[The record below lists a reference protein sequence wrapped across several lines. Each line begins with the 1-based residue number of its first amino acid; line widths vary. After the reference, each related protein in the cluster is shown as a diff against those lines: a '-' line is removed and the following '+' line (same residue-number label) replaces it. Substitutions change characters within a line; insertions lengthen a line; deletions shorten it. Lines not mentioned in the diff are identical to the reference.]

1 MLPASSPSPS
11 PIIEPD
17 VRISRI
23 RLSDWQL
30 AKAAGTTRRLTGLR
44 QVTHCRLLQQAH
56 RKSWSFPPPA
66 FPGFRYCDPV
76 RLPCGP
82 TPNSAVEAATVVQ
95 HGPPSLTPLSRR
107 AVPNTPVDRPRCICR
122 LLPQIVLPSPNSGR
136 VGVHNLPFEPCS
148 GFTRVT
154 AGRFAPPPMATFI
167 AELRYL
173 PAARPTACQL
183 SDRPTVARVGLAP
196 TRCSRPSGTTHQTAR
211 NWRAHGT
218 LERDDYVG
226 EETFVL
232 ANGSRVQLSTLP
244 TPVNHNWRTH
254 GNRCKMRHQQQRG
267 IIDPV
272 GTELSQKCH
281 VVVHQQRSQYTRA
294 RMI

>member
-1 MLPASSPSPS
+1 
-11 PIIEPD
+11 
-17 VRISRI
+17 V
-23 RLSDWQL
+23 RLS
-30 AKAAGTTRRLTGLR
+30 AASPDR
-44 QVTHCRLLQQAH
+44 A
-56 RKSWSFPPPA
+56 A
-66 FPGFRYCDPV
+66 FPELR
-76 RLPCGP
+76 
-82 TPNSAVEAATVVQ
+82 
-95 HGPPSLTPLSRR
+95 
-107 AVPNTPVDRPRCICR
+107 
-122 LLPQIVLPSPNSGR
+122 
-136 VGVHNLPFEPCS
+136 
-148 GFTRVT
+148 
-154 AGRFAPPPMATFI
+154 AGRRPQPPFRAL
-167 AELRYL
+167 LRLHSRNGRPIRSAAHGDVYCGASIL

-281 VVVHQQRSQYTRA
+281 VVVHQQRTQYTRA